1 MHGCTYR
8 IVCRRFLSKV
18 FGRMS
23 LTSTFAAISAAAF
36 GGGVLSSQFLQNNN
50 CLCDCSG
57 GDQAAPLLDLVKSQL
72 DRCGPEQLVGAASTT
87 PTEAAPARSF
97 VALAVCLIAGVIFF
111 VALLVRLPRKSG
123 LLELTG
129 KLPRTVDASTAPRW
143 RPSGRSS
150 AREL

>member
-1 MHGCTYR
+1 
-8 IVCRRFLSKV
+8 
-18 FGRMS
+18 MS
-23 LTSTFAAISAAAF
+23 LTTTFAAISAAAF
-36 GGGVLSSQFLQNNN
+36 GGGVLSSQFLHNNN

-72 DRCGPEQLVGAASTT
+72 DRCGPEQLVSAAAT
-87 PTEAAPARSF
+87 PEVAPVRSF
-97 VALAVCLIAGVIFF
+97 FALTILVVAGVLCF
-111 VALLVRLPRKSG
+111 VALLVRFPRKSG

-129 KLPRTVDASTAPRW
+129 KLPRTADASTVPRW

>member
-1 MHGCTYR
+1 
-8 IVCRRFLSKV
+8 
-18 FGRMS
+18 MS

-36 GGGVLSSQFLQNNN
+36 GGGVLSSQFLHNNN

-72 DRCGPEQLVGAASTT
+72 DRCGPEQLVGAAPTT
-87 PTEAAPARSF
+87 PAEAAPARGF
-97 VALAVCLIAGVIFF
+97 VALVVCLIAGVIL
-111 VALLVRLPRKSG
+111 VAALLARLPRRSG
-123 LLELTG
+123 LLEIGG
-129 KLPRTVDASTAPRW
+129 KLSGALAPADAAAVPRW